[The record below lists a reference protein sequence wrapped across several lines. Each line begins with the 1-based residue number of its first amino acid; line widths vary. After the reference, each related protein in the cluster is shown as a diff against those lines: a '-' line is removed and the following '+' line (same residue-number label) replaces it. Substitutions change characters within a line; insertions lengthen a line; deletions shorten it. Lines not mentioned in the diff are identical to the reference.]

1 MYYDDPPRK
10 FREIVMAYAS
20 GVLFAVAWWLWI
32 DAVAYS
38 VIKNDPV
45 QTVFGHWI
53 PGIVSTVALLMI
65 NAVNWSDLYGLG
77 FSSVDSELTRVRVW
91 LFVSFV
97 IAFGGIIAA
106 VWIACANWF
115 VNEQTPF
122 TQWPG
127 IALILQNVFIFI
139 SGILYRFAKPP
150 PEEYQTF

>member
-1 MYYDDPPRK
+1 
-10 FREIVMAYAS
+10 
-20 GVLFAVAWWLWI
+20 
-32 DAVAYS
+32 
-38 VIKNDPV
+38 
-45 QTVFGHWI
+45 
-53 PGIVSTVALLMI
+53 MI

-115 VNEQTPF
+115 VNEQTPL
-122 TQWPG
+122 THWPG
-127 IALILQNVFIFI
+127 IALILQNVLIFVRYFILVALCGWNDSHCQCCSLTFPI
-139 SGILYRFAKPP
+139 PPSSGILYRFAKPP